1 MAGRGGA
8 MLERA
13 IVYVYLVLLAV
24 GLLLEWPMP
33 LAIAP

>member
-1 MAGRGGA
+1 

-24 GLLLEWPMP
+24 GLLLERPMP
-33 LAIAP
+33 LAVAP